1 MPIEK
6 INDFLNCY
14 FNVLKIDDETTMTYI
29 KNGIVNRYNK
39 YKDYFPTISVND
51 DNFKN
56 YIIKS
61 NNGYYHLED
70 FLLNRL
76 FQSLRYIIIIDD
88 ENANFCEFS
97 EKSRTIYLTE
107 NAIKKVAMPMVN
119 NWSDESKELF
129 LKILLFTVFDH
140 ELGHALKTK
149 FNGGYK
155 VQLDNSKKFLD
166 TLLAELKGTIGDDKA
181 KEIFSSMDFSNCI
194 SADDIYIK
202 LIDNLSKMSNGKY
215 SSIIISVEELN
226 DNYSY
231 SNGSGIDKQDYNSS
245 DKNLTLI
252 DELLQETESMDNVNC
267 YNIPQSKLKL
277 GNNGNYINIFY
288 LISGYR
294 FMLGYGKI
302 LTSLLG
308 NKGTFQAT
316 YLEPSS
322 VLEEFNKQY
331 QTIAKEVFQNNLS
344 PFTNIGNSL
353 HKIMSSQ
360 AESDYLQ
367 LDLFFAKCY
376 SKMITQK
383 LSVDSS
389 LDIESVLN
397 EIASFQMRLTTNE
410 VKSIR
415 EKLPHNIIFNDLKT
429 QLSYLSKYNN
439 KTK

>member
-194 SADDIYIK
+194 SADDIYI
-202 LIDNLSKMSNGKY
+202 
-215 SSIIISVEELN
+215 
-226 DNYSY
+226 
-231 SNGSGIDKQDYNSS
+231 
-245 DKNLTLI
+245 
-252 DELLQETESMDNVNC
+252 
-267 YNIPQSKLKL
+267 
-277 GNNGNYINIFY
+277 
-288 LISGYR
+288 
-294 FMLGYGKI
+294 
-302 LTSLLG
+302 
-308 NKGTFQAT
+308 
-316 YLEPSS
+316 
-322 VLEEFNKQY
+322 
-331 QTIAKEVFQNNLS
+331 
-344 PFTNIGNSL
+344 
-353 HKIMSSQ
+353 
-360 AESDYLQ
+360 
-367 LDLFFAKCY
+367 
-376 SKMITQK
+376 
-383 LSVDSS
+383 
-389 LDIESVLN
+389 
-397 EIASFQMRLTTNE
+397 
-410 VKSIR
+410 
-415 EKLPHNIIFNDLKT
+415 
-429 QLSYLSKYNN
+429 
-439 KTK
+439 

>member
-14 FNVLKIDDETTMTYI
+14 FNILGINDETTMACI
-29 KNGIVNRYNK
+29 KNGIINRYNK
-39 YKDYFPTISVND
+39 YKDCFPTISVND
-51 DNFKN
+51 DSFKN

-76 FQSLRYIIIIDD
+76 FQSLRYIIVKSD
-88 ENANFCEFS
+88 ENAESCEFS
-97 EKSRTIYLTE
+97 EKNRTIYIAE
-107 NAIKKVAMPMVN
+107 NAIKKVAMPIIS
-119 NWSDESKELF
+119 NWSSESKELF
-129 LKILLFTVFDH
+129 LKILTSTVFDH
-140 ELGHALKTK
+140 ELGHALKTQ
-149 FNGGYK
+149 FIGGYK
-155 VQLDNSKKFLD
+155 VRLDNSKAFLD
-166 TLLAELKGTIGDDKA
+166 DLLATLKNTVGEDKA
-181 KEIFSSMDFSNCI
+181 KEIFSSMDFSDYI
-194 SADDIYIK
+194 SADDIYK
-202 LIDNLSKMSNGKY
+202 RLISNFAKMSNGKY
-215 SSIIISVEELN
+215 SSIIISVDELI
-226 DNYSY
+226 DNYSD
-231 SNGSGIDKQDYNSS
+231 SIGSGIDKQNYAS

-267 YNIPQSKLKL
+267 YNIPQSKFKL
-277 GNNGNYINIFY
+277 GSNGNYINVFY

-308 NKGTFQAT
+308 NEGTFQAT
-316 YLEPSS
+316 YLDPSP

-331 QTIAKEVFQNNLS
+331 QSIAQDVFQNDLS

-353 HKIMSSQ
+353 HKIMSNQ
-360 AESDYLQ
+360 DESDYLQ

-389 LDIESVLN
+389 LDVETVLN
-397 EIASFQMRLTTNE
+397 EIASFQMRLTTNDVE
-410 VKSIR
+410 SIR
-415 EKLPHNIIFNDLKT
+415 NNLPHNIIFNDLRN
-429 QLSYLSKYNN
+429 QLLNLSKSNN
-439 KTK
+439 KAK